1 MSFIPSFE
9 KRASVHGRLHKYRST
24 SSLNELDQLLS
35 MINKGSLWLYHL
47 TGQNDERECT
57 PICFFG
63 GDRRHRYKFFKKD
76 FKVTWP
82 NADPNWIERSARS
95 VSRSPIIPNSKKI
108 YRNWAVC
115 CFSIDE
121 HSSRMW
127 QEYACNYN
135 GVIITYLAD
144 KSVSLGLAGKVIYSD
159 RPVMLDI
166 MDINEEKM
174 YEIFTTKDLKWEYE
188 SEYRIIEKLD
198 EPESGI
204 NKFYKDNKILSI
216 TIGRNVSSE
225 YQHIICDLCEKKG
238 ILIK

>member
-1 MSFIPSFE
+1 
-9 KRASVHGRLHKYRST
+9 
-24 SSLNELDQLLS
+24 
-35 MINKGSLWLYHL
+35 
-47 TGQNDERECT
+47 
-57 PICFFG
+57 
-63 GDRRHRYKFFKKD
+63 
-76 FKVTWP
+76 
-82 NADPNWIERSARS
+82 
-95 VSRSPIIPNSKKI
+95 
-108 YRNWAVC
+108 
-115 CFSIDE
+115 
-121 HSSRMW
+121 
-127 QEYACNYN
+127 
-135 GVIITYLAD
+135 
-144 KSVSLGLAGKVIYSD
+144 
-159 RPVMLDI
+159 MLDI